1 MCIRDRSCPSASP
14 RTPPSSTG
22 SATATSCGQGA
33 PCEARRT
40 TPSRAPSAPTSPAT
54 WCPSW
59 RRWCCTS
66 WRSVPC
72 VGSPSRS
79 DCRRWWTRCCWPPSP
94 ARCSD
99 WWRAVPGWPALGWS
113 VCAPTWGPASPAV
126 ACQQLASRT
135 RRSPPAA
142 AGAAVPGAAPTGAAP
157 TVQAPSGRGPD
168 MATAIDERGGAAHS
182 RWGAVARFFSGQT
195 HYDFIGR
202 SRLWLGVVLAS
213 IVVSIL
219 GVLIGGLNLG
229 IALTGGTSFVVTGT
243 ATDPTAEALQAA
255 LSEVGVSESVV
266 QLAEGPQGPGALITT
281 PALDE
286 IGGEQQ
292 AQIID
297 AIVATTGAPR
307 DQIAVQAVGP
317 RWGAEISRQA
327 LEGLL
332 AFLVLVT
339 LYITL
344 RFELRMAVAALV
356 TLIHDVVVTIG
367 IYAIVGF
374 EVTPA
379 SVIALLTILGYSLY
393 DTVIVFD
400 RVRETT
406 APLSSVS
413 TRTYGEVANAALNNV
428 LVRSLSTSVT
438 SLLPVGTLLFIGANL
453 LGAETLQ
460 DLALALFV
468 GMAIGAY
475 SSLVVATPFLVWL
488 KEREPRWAELKEKV
502 EARRGGA
509 ASAS

>member
-1 MCIRDRSCPSASP
+1 
-14 RTPPSSTG
+14 
-22 SATATSCGQGA
+22 
-33 PCEARRT
+33 
-40 TPSRAPSAPTSPAT
+40 
-54 WCPSW
+54 
-59 RRWCCTS
+59 
-66 WRSVPC
+66 
-72 VGSPSRS
+72 
-79 DCRRWWTRCCWPPSP
+79 
-94 ARCSD
+94 
-99 WWRAVPGWPALGWS
+99 
-113 VCAPTWGPASPAV
+113 
-126 ACQQLASRT
+126 
-135 RRSPPAA
+135 
-142 AGAAVPGAAPTGAAP
+142 
-157 TVQAPSGRGPD
+157 

-229 IALTGGTSFVVTGT
+229 IDFTGGTSFVVTGT
-243 ATDPTAEALQAA
+243 TTDPTAEALQAA

-468 GMAIGAY
+468 GMAVGTY